1 MDNTILQRNKLYI
14 RKSRNTNYTK
24 NILASIAVVSDLL
37 MKILPALVIQIGI
50 SLALKADERTKRNK
64 NHNRRFAS
72 LKRLWRRR
80 STNAAEED
88 SLDTKFSH
96 Y

>member
-37 MKILPALVIQIGI
+37 MNILSALVIEIGI

-80 STNAAEED
+80 STNVAEED
-88 SLDTKFSH
+88 PLDTKFSH

>member
-37 MKILPALVIQIGI
+37 MKILSALVIQIGI
-50 SLALKADERTKRNK
+50 FLALKADERAKRK
-64 NHNRRFAS
+64 INHNRRFAS
-72 LKRLWRRR
+72 LKRLWRADLQTR
-80 STNAAEED
+80 
-88 SLDTKFSH
+88 LQKIH
-96 Y
+96 